1 MASPPEYQL
10 PEAELL
16 EAGLLESDLMRSDL
30 HDSEF
35 LESELPADNDPDQ
48 YVKPAVKPSL
58 DHTIEKALGWLDAEL
73 EEEGFWRGEFESN
86 CCMEA
91 EWIMAHHMMGRELP
105 HRDKI
110 VSGILSKQRKDGA
123 FETYF
128 DAPSGDVNSTVESYV
143 ALRIAGVDP
152 ESDAMRAAREWIIER
167 NALDNI
173 RVFTR
178 YWLSLVGEWSWR
190 DTPNLPPEII
200 RLPLWNPFNIYH
212 FASWARA
219 TIVPLCVLSAMRFT
233 KPLPEHLRPH
243 ELFPN
248 GREAQE
254 YRIPKRGKL
263 LSWESAFRLGDR
275 VLHKLQDW
283 NLIPARKTAM
293 ALCLEWIAK
302 HQDSD
307 GVWGGIQPPWVY
319 SLMAL
324 HASGYSHD
332 HPMMEKGLSALDSYW
347 AFERDGHR
355 FIQACESPVWDTLL
369 TLTAV
374 QECDAQSRDSE
385 QTAKAVE
392 WILAHEN
399 RTRGDWSHLT
409 PHAEPGGWA
418 FERANQHYPDLDDT
432 AVAILMLARLEDP
445 ELIEAAKAPLQ
456 RAINW
461 VFAMQSDN
469 GGWAAFDRNN
479 DSAILTKIPFCDFG
493 EVLDPPSADV
503 TAHMVEAL
511 ISAGYTRD
519 NPQIASAV
527 DYIWSTQEPGGGW
540 FGRWGVNYIY
550 GTAAVLPALAAIG
563 EDMTQERVRCAEMW
577 ITSQQNEDGGWG
589 ETCASYMDHNLAG
602 SGVSTASQTGWA
614 LMALLA
620 GNHPSSAQA
629 IRKGLDFLKSTQENG
644 SWNEKHYTGTGFPGY
659 GFGAQK
665 EEEGI
670 AAGQGPE
677 LTRAFMIN
685 YNMYRHYFPMIALGR
700 ARELG
705 HTGS

>member
-1 MASPPEYQL
+1 MASPPEYLL
-10 PEAELL
+10 PEADLL
-16 EAGLLESDLMRSDL
+16 EQEPQQTYM
-30 HDSEF
+30 HDAFIVEDRPQSP
-35 LESELPADNDPDQ
+35 PAK
-48 YVKPAVKPSL
+48 KPVNRA
-58 DHTIEKALGWLDAEL
+58 IEAALSWIDAEQD
-73 EEEGFWRGEFESN
+73 EEGYWRGMFESN

-91 EWIMAHHMMGRELP
+91 EWIMAFHLMDLELP
-105 HRDKI
+105 HREKI
-110 VSGILSKQRKDGA
+110 VSGILSKQRDDGA

-152 ESDAMRAAREWIIER
+152 ESDAMQAARKWILDHK
-167 NALDNI
+167 ALDNI

-178 YWLSLVGEWSWR
+178 YWLSLIGEWSW
-190 DTPNLPPEII
+190 DTTPNLPPEII

-219 TIVPLCVLSAMRFT
+219 TIVPLCVLSSMRFT
-233 KPLPEHLRPH
+233 RPLPEQLRPH

-248 GREAQE
+248 GRDAQD

-263 LSWESAFRLGDR
+263 LSSESIFRTVDR
-275 VLHKLQDW
+275 ILHKLQDW
-283 NLIPARKTAM
+283 GFTPGRKTAQ
-293 ALCLEWIAK
+293 ALCIEWISK

-332 HPMMEKGLSALDSYW
+332 HPMMVKGLSALDSHW
-347 AFERDGHR
+347 SFERNGHR
-355 FIQACESPVWDTLL
+355 FIQACESPIWDTLL
-369 TLTAV
+369 TLTAI
-374 QECDAQSRDSE
+374 QECDAQDRNAE
-385 QTAKAVE
+385 QTAKAVD

-418 FERANQHYPDLDDT
+418 FERANLHYPDLDDT
-432 AVAILMLARLEDP
+432 SIAILMLSRLEDP
-445 ELIEAAKAPLQ
+445 VLCERAKAPLQ

-461 VFAMQSDN
+461 VLAMQSDN

-479 DSAILTKIPFCDFG
+479 DSTILTKIPFCDFG

-511 ISAGYTRD
+511 AAAGFSPDHPAMSR
-519 NPQIASAV
+519 AL
-527 DYIWSTQEPGGGW
+527 DYLWSTQEPGGGW

-550 GTAAVLPALAAIG
+550 GTAAVLPALAAVG

-589 ETCASYMDHNLAG
+589 ESCASYMDTEQAG
-602 SGVSTASQTGWA
+602 RGISTASQTGWA

-620 GNHPSSAQA
+620 GNHPSSARS
-629 IRKGLDFLKSTQENG
+629 IRRGLNYLATTQENG
-644 SWNEKHYTGTGFPGY
+644 TWNEQHFTGTGFPGY
-659 GFGAQK
+659 GFGARK

-685 YNMYRHYFPMIALGR
+685 YNMYRHYFPLIALGR
-700 ARELG
+700 ARALG
-705 HTGS
+705 HR